1 MAYKFQL
8 GPALLSGSVTQKGVA
23 PGFIQLVDENFATKI
38 ELDAGPGAI
47 SGSGAAKFGLDLTA
61 SAVHAKSEIHANTN
75 VSCNGAMVTNRISD
89 KGGLLA
95 MTGSNQLAFR
105 AGGGG
110 NAYIKFYNSSTGTS
124 ADHEFYSGW
133 FQNRTGKTLLGA
145 DMSQD
150 SICTFKE
157 GNFDRFTI
165 GNDTSKD
172 TFSIDSGNSLSD
184 TPLLSVGPFD
194 KGGVKTTMG
203 ITAQLGLTGALK
215 YRMDLAPG
223 GGLVNSG
230 TGVGPF
236 DNTGNYSLGL
246 SASVL
251 NAAAPSVGGD
261 SMLFYNNAGVAKRM
275 SMIDYA
281 NNIAGNGITAVSGVL
296 SVDTQAGDRISAW
309 SHGDANA
316 NMKAGINYASAQL
329 TQNRV
334 WTLPSGSANVK
345 DGEVFHVKLATLAA
359 QKALVVTCQGAARID
374 DSHLTVVLGAE
385 YTSVAFVY
393 VGADKWRIV

>member
-1 MAYKFQL
+1 
-8 GPALLSGSVTQKGVA
+8 
-23 PGFIQLVDENFATKI
+23 
-38 ELDAGPGAI
+38 
-47 SGSGAAKFGLDLTA
+47 
-61 SAVHAKSEIHANTN
+61 
-75 VSCNGAMVTNRISD
+75 
-89 KGGLLA
+89 
-95 MTGSNQLAFR
+95 
-105 AGGGG
+105 
-110 NAYIKFYNSSTGTS
+110 
-124 ADHEFYSGW
+124 
-133 FQNRTGKTLLGA
+133 
-145 DMSQD
+145 
-150 SICTFKE
+150 
-157 GNFDRFTI
+157 
-165 GNDTSKD
+165 
-172 TFSIDSGNSLSD
+172 
-184 TPLLSVGPFD
+184 
-194 KGGVKTTMG
+194 
-203 ITAQLGLTGALK
+203 
-215 YRMDLAPG
+215 
-223 GGLVNSG
+223 
-230 TGVGPF
+230 
-236 DNTGNYSLGL
+236 
-246 SASVL
+246 
-251 NAAAPSVGGD
+251 
-261 SMLFYNNAGVAKRM
+261 MLFYNNAGVAKRM